1 MIGGVVRAALR
12 FRGLVVGIAFAILA
26 TGFITLPDAPVD
38 AFPEFTPPY
47 VEIQTESLGLS
58 ASEVEQFLTVPLEAD
73 LLNGVEGVDTIRST
87 STPGLS
93 SIVLVFHQGF
103 DVYKGRQLVQERL
116 TQLGGAA
123 FPNVSKPPTM
133 LPPVSSASRVMMIGL
148 TSKKL
153 TPIQKSVIA
162 RWTVRPRLMGI
173 PGVAN
178 VAVWGM
184 RDQQI
189 QVQVDPQK
197 LNDKKVR
204 LSQVVS
210 TAGNAQV
217 ASPVSYLEASVPGT
231 GGFIETPSQRIPI
244 RNVFDNIASPKLLGN
259 VPLEGTKGK
268 LRLNDV
274 ATIAEQHQP
283 LIGDAVVD
291 DGEGLLLVIDK
302 FPGSSTREITADIEA
317 EFTRLAPGLDDL
329 KTDTS
334 VFRPATYIDKAI
346 DNVALSLSIAGLLL
360 ILALGALL
368 RGWRAPIVALVTIPV
383 AITAAALVLT
393 ALGHSFNVISITGLA
408 VGLLV
413 VIDDAVVGSNA
424 VAHRLGR
431 RTSGAD
437 DVDDD
442 LVHDTVLSATREIR
456 RPLAYASLMGLV
468 VVLPVLA
475 LEGRPGA
482 FLSPLT
488 TAYALAILASMAVA
502 MTLTPALSSLLPTP
516 EDARSTRK
524 LSERYSELLPR
535 TVGRPLATMAVAGVA
550 SALVLIA
557 LPLFNASVVPT
568 LKDRDLIV
576 RLESPSGTSNAVMTE
591 IATSL
596 SKDLRALD
604 GIDNVGA
611 TVGRAVTGDRIVDV
625 NSGEVSVSIE
635 TGADYDEAFAAIE
648 ETATDLEGA
657 DATVV
662 TRSDQRVRDVG
673 AVNDGENAVRDASF
687 HALTGVKEPIT
698 VRVYGQNFEKLTKEA
713 QRVQRVV
720 EQVEGVVSPSL
731 ESPVEQPTLEIEV
744 DIEKARKFGLKP
756 GDVRRAEAIM
766 LQGILVGSVFDDQRV
781 FDVIVQ
787 GSPELATKE
796 QAVRDLL
803 IDTPDG
809 DQVKLSEIAAI
820 RPATAPTIIK
830 RDAVSRKLDISV
842 SVEGRSVEAV
852 ADELEERLQDMQMPQ
867 EYHADVLDR
876 TVDEEVN
883 SGLTLVFTLA
893 AAVAVLLLFQALLR
907 SWRLAS
913 LALVG
918 LPAALLGGVVVTLIL
933 GNGLTIGAASGLLGL
948 FALAARHTATSL
960 RHFED
965 LERLEGKKFSLNLLQ
980 RGAQERLA
988 PVAISIVAIAATML
1002 PFAIFGSRAGL
1013 EILAP
1018 MATVVLGGLVTLALS
1033 SLFLIPALYVQ
1044 VRSGQ
1049 DRLPE
1054 PDDEDASPPEPG
1066 RQAGSATR

>member
-12 FRGLVVGIAFAILA
+12 FRGLVVGIALAILA
-26 TGFITLPDAPVD
+26 AGFVTLRDAPVD

-58 ASEVEQFLTVPLEAD
+58 AAEVEQFLTVPLEAD

-123 FPNVSKPPTM
+123 FPHVSKPPTM

-148 TSKKL
+148 SSKQL

-197 LNDKKVR
+197 LKDKEVR

-231 GGFIETPSQRIPI
+231 GGFIETPSQRLPI
-244 RNVFDNIASPKLLGN
+244 RNVFDNIASPELLGN
-259 VPLEGTKGK
+259 VPVEQTGGK
-268 LRLNDV
+268 LRLKDV
-274 ATIAEQHQP
+274 AKIVEEHQP

-291 DGEGLLLVIDK
+291 DGEGLLLVVDK
-302 FPGSSTREITADIEA
+302 FPGSSTREITAAIEA
-317 EFTRLAPGLDDL
+317 EFDRLAPGLGGM

-360 ILALGALL
+360 VLALGALL
-368 RGWRAPIVALVTIPV
+368 RGWRAPIVALAAVPV
-383 AITAAALVLT
+383 SMTAAALVLNG
-393 ALGHSFNVISITGLA
+393 LGQSFNAISFAGLA
-408 VGLLV
+408 AGLLV
-413 VIDDAVVGSNA
+413 VIDDAVVGSNSI
-424 VAHRLGR
+424 AHRLRR
-431 RTSGAD
+431 RTAD
-437 DVDDD
+437 DTAGEGIVS
-442 LVHDTVLSATREIR
+442 DTVLSATREVR
-456 RPLAYASLMGLV
+456 RPLAYASLIGLI
-468 VVLPVLA
+468 VVLPVFA

-482 FLSPLT
+482 FLSPMAI
-488 TAYALAILASMAVA
+488 AYALAVLASVVVA
-502 MTLTPALSSLLPTP
+502 MTLTPALSSLLPT
-516 EDARSTRK
+516 RK
-524 LSERYSELLPR
+524 DDLPSRRLSKWYSDVLPKA
-535 TVGRPLATMAVAGVA
+535 VGRPLTTLAVAGVA
-550 SALVLIA
+550 SAVVVIA
-557 LPLFNASVVPT
+557 LPLFNVSVLPT

-576 RLESPSGTSNAVMTE
+576 RLESPSGTSNGVMTQ
-591 IATSL
+591 IATDL

-625 NSGEVSVSIE
+625 NSGEVSVSINPD
-635 TGADYDEAFAAIE
+635 ADYDKAFAAIE
-648 ETATDLEGA
+648 ETADNVQEA

-673 AVNDGENAVRDASF
+673 ALNEGENAVRDASF
-687 HALTGVKEPIT
+687 HALTGVTQPIT
-698 VRVYGQNFEKLTKEA
+698 VRVFGQNLERLTKEA
-713 QRVQRVV
+713 QRVQQVV

-731 ESPVEQPTLEIEV
+731 ESPGEQPTLEIEV
-744 DIEKARKFGLKP
+744 DIEKAREFGIKP

-766 LQGILVGSVFDDQRV
+766 LQGILVGSVFDDQKV
-781 FDVIVQ
+781 FDVVVQ

-796 QAVRDLL
+796 QALRDLL

-809 DQVKLSEIAAI
+809 DQVKLSDIADI
-820 RPATAPTIIK
+820 RAATAPTIIK
-830 RDAVSRKLDISV
+830 RDSVSRKLDIGV
-842 SVEGRSVEAV
+842 SVQGRSVESV
-852 ADELEERLQDMQMPQ
+852 SDELEERLQDLKMPQ
-867 EYHADVLDR
+867 EYHVDVLDR

-883 SGLTLVFTLA
+883 AGQSLVFALA
-893 AAVAVLLLFQALLR
+893 AVVAVLLLLQALLR
-907 SWRLAS
+907 SWRLAA
-913 LALVG
+913 LALIG
-918 LPAALLGGVVVTLIL
+918 LPAALLGGVVATLIL
-933 GNGLTIGAASGLLGL
+933 GDGLTIGSAAGLLAL
-948 FALAARHTATSL
+948 FALAARHTTTSL
-960 RHFED
+960 RHFQD
-965 LERLEGKKFSLNLLQ
+965 LERLEGRKFSLDLVQ

-988 PVAISIVAIAATML
+988 PVAISIIAIAVTML

-1018 MATVVLGGLVTLALS
+1018 MAIVVVGGLVTLTLS
-1033 SLFLIPALYVQ
+1033 SLFVLPALYLQ

-1049 DRLPE
+1049 GLLTE
-1054 PDDEDASPPEPG
+1054 ADDEDASPPGP
-1066 RQAGSATR
+1066 RQKAGSGSK

>member
-12 FRGLVVGIAFAILA
+12 FRGLVVGIALA
-26 TGFITLPDAPVD
+26 VLVTGFITLRDAPVD

-58 ASEVEQFLTVPLEAD
+58 AAEVEQFLTVPLEAD

-123 FPNVSKPPTM
+123 FPHVSKPPTM
-133 LPPVSSASRVMMIGL
+133 LPPLSSASRVMMIGL
-148 TSKKL
+148 SSKRL
-153 TPIQKSVIA
+153 TPIQKSVMA

-197 LNDKKVR
+197 LKDKKVR

-231 GGFIETPSQRIPI
+231 GGFIETPSQRLPI
-244 RNVFDNIASPKLLGN
+244 RNVFDNIASPELLGN
-259 VPLEGTKGK
+259 VPVEETGGK
-268 LRLNDV
+268 LLLKDV
-274 ATIAEQHQP
+274 ARIVEEHQP

-291 DGEGLLLVIDK
+291 DDEGLLLVVDK
-302 FPGSSTREITADIEA
+302 FPGSSTREITAAIEA
-317 EFTRLAPGLDDL
+317 EFSRLAPGLGGM

-360 ILALGALL
+360 VLALGALL
-368 RGWRAPIVALVTIPV
+368 RGWRAPIVALAAIPV
-383 AITAAALVLT
+383 SMTAATLVLN
-393 ALGHSFNVISITGLA
+393 ALGQSFNAISFAGLA
-408 VGLLV
+408 AGLLV
-413 VIDDAVVGSNA
+413 VIDDAVVGSNSI
-424 VAHRLGR
+424 AHRLR
-431 RTSGAD
+431 LRPEDNAAD
-437 DVDDD
+437 DDAVS
-442 LVHDTVLSATREIR
+442 DTVLSATREVR
-456 RPLAYASLMGLV
+456 RPLAYAALIGLI
-468 VVLPVLA
+468 VVLPVFA

-482 FLSPLT
+482 FLSPLAI
-488 TAYALAILASMAVA
+488 AYALAVLASMVVAV
-502 MTLTPALSSLLPTP
+502 TLTPALSSLLPTRKDDLP
-516 EDARSTRK
+516 SRK
-524 LSERYSELLPR
+524 LSTWYSDVLPKA
-535 TVGRPLATMAVAGVA
+535 VGHPLATLAVAGVA
-550 SALVLIA
+550 SALVVIA
-557 LPLFNASVVPT
+557 LPLFNVSVLPT

-576 RLESPSGTSNAVMTE
+576 RLESPSGTSNGVMTQ
-591 IATSL
+591 IATDL

-604 GIDNVGA
+604 GIGNVGA

-625 NSGEVSVSIE
+625 NSGEVSVSINSD
-635 TGADYDEAFAAIE
+635 ADYDKAFAAIE
-648 ETATDLEGA
+648 ETAANVQEA
-657 DATVV
+657 DAAVV

-673 AVNDGENAVRDASF
+673 ALNDGENAVRDASF
-687 HALTGVKEPIT
+687 HALTGVTQPIT
-698 VRVYGQNFEKLTKEA
+698 VRVFGQNLERLTKEA
-713 QRVQRVV
+713 QRVQQVV

-731 ESPVEQPTLEIEV
+731 ETPGEQPTLEIEV
-744 DIEKARKFGLKP
+744 DIEKAREVGIKP

-766 LQGILVGSVFDDQRV
+766 LQGILVGSVFDDQKV

-787 GSPELATKE
+787 GAPELATKE
-796 QAVRDLL
+796 QALRDLL

-809 DQVKLSEIAAI
+809 DQVKLSDIADI
-820 RPATAPTIIK
+820 RAATAPTIIK
-830 RDAVSRKLDISV
+830 RDSVSRKLDIGV
-842 SVEGRSVEAV
+842 SVQGRSVEAV
-852 ADELEERLQDMQMPQ
+852 SDELEERLQDMKMPQ
-867 EYHADVLDR
+867 EYHVDVLDR

-883 SGLTLVFTLA
+883 SGQSLVFALA
-893 AAVAVLLLFQALLR
+893 ALVAALLLLQALLR
-907 SWRLAS
+907 SWRLAA
-913 LALVG
+913 LALIG
-918 LPAALLGGVVVTLIL
+918 MPAALLGGVVATLIL
-933 GNGLTIGAASGLLGL
+933 GDGLTIGSASGLLAL

-960 RHFED
+960 RHFQD
-965 LERLEGKKFSLNLLQ
+965 LERLEGRKFSMNLVQ

-988 PVAISIVAIAATML
+988 PVAVSIVAIAVTML

-1018 MATVVLGGLVTLALS
+1018 MAIVVLGGLVTLALS
-1033 SLFLIPALYVQ
+1033 SLFVLPALYVQ
-1044 VRSGQ
+1044 VRSDQ
-1049 DRLPE
+1049 DVLTE
-1054 PDDEDASPPEPG
+1054 PDDEDASPPGP
-1066 RQAGSATR
+1066 RQTAGSAKK